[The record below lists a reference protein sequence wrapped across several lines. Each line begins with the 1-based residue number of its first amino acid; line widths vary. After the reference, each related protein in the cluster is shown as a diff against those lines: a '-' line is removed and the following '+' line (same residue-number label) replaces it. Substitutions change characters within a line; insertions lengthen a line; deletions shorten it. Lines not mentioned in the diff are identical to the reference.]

1 MSETIGKRLRAA
13 RVAKGMSIED
23 AAFETRIQPS
33 YIRGL
38 EHDDY
43 SGFASTTYAKSFL
56 TLYSRYLSVEAED
69 ALQYF
74 AGSDDIRIS
83 GPGFMPTLSSAVAT
97 SPAPGRREN
106 RPAASRA
113 DSPGFAPM
121 LLGGVVLLLV
131 VAIPVLWYIGK
142 DAGSIEEATSKAKS
156 IADATRQEIKTA
168 AAGSENQN
176 QEVPADTAPQ
186 TPVVTPEPAI
196 AAPQEAISPSVPVPS
211 SVPPMPLAQKG
222 SSRGAAADWVL
233 DSTRPEIPSAPKS
246 TETAPKKPATPI
258 TAVPVAED
266 TLGVQTNAPEPGV
279 VDLPPAPETTVRAV
293 PAAPLHANPIA
304 IDTDPFASAPEPPA
318 AAKGGD
324 KGKSKAAPA
333 EEAPKPVVAAP
344 AAPASGPI
352 RATPLIAVPFVP
364 EAEPATEEKK
374 PEEPAFTDPR
384 NRFPR
389 PVEPEN

>member
-13 RVAKGMSIED
+13 RVAKGMSIDD

-56 TLYSRYLSVEAED
+56 TLYSRYLGVEAED

-83 GPGFMPTLSSAVAT
+83 GPGFMPTLSSAVAVG
-97 SPAPGRREN
+97 SASVRREN
-106 RPAASRA
+106 HPAKSRA

-121 LLGGVVLLLV
+121 FLGGVVVLLV
-131 VAIPVLWYIGK
+131 IAIPALWYLGK

-168 AAGSENQN
+168 ASGSPV
-176 QEVPADTAPQ
+176 QEAPPADNSPGQPA
-186 TPVVTPEPAI
+186 VSEPPKMANV
-196 AAPQEAISPSVPVPS
+196 ATTFSPLPS
-211 SVPPMPLAQKG
+211 SPKG
-222 SSRGAAADWVL
+222 RSQGAAADWVVESAL
-233 DSTRPEIPSAPKS
+233 PEKSAPSKAAAEPPPVKPLAAVPITTDTLGAPENAAPKTSVAELPSAP
-246 TETAPKKPATPI
+246 
-258 TAVPVAED
+258 
-266 TLGVQTNAPEPGV
+266 EP
-279 VDLPPAPETTVRAV
+279 TRAV
-293 PAAPLHANPIA
+293 PAAPLHANPISP
-304 IDTDPFASAPEPPA
+304 DTDPFAASE
-318 AAKGGD
+318 
-324 KGKSKAAPA
+324 SEAPA
-333 EEAPKPVVAAP
+333 PAPAKTKAKPAPVEQPDPTEVAP
-344 AAPASGPI
+344 AAGPI

-374 PEEPAFTDPR
+374 PEEPPFTDPR

-389 PVEPEN
+389 PVTSEN